1 MFWLR
6 LGLKAVLCHTSDLNP
21 ALISMA
27 ITSFGM
33 VNEYN
38 LGVIV
43 TLREMASPFSLE
55 LFEMCQNTD

>member
-33 VNEYN
+33 VNEYMSYRDLAGN
-38 LGVIV
+38 GL
-43 TLREMASPFSLE
+43 A
-55 LFEMCQNTD
+55 LFTGII